1 MLGIGTARRRTGVVL
16 AAAALGTLGLSA
28 APARAAG
35 PTEFFSGGGI
45 ACHMDTQSVFCIAIV
60 DTTDAGLKAT
70 LNRRGH
76 VSICHG
82 ITCLGDPGEGTPTL
96 KAGHSS
102 RHGRFRCTSHKR
114 STTCIVVRTGKG
126 FRMARHRVVR
136 VG

>member
-1 MLGIGTARRRTGVVL
+1 MLGIRTARRHAGVVL
-16 AAAALGTLGLSA
+16 TLAVLGTLALSA
-28 APARAAG
+28 APAPAAG

-45 ACHMDTQSVFCIAIV
+45 ACQMDTQDVFCIAIV
-60 DTTDAGLKAT
+60 DTTNAGLKAT

-82 ITCLGDPGEGTPTL
+82 IKCLGDAGEGTPTL

-126 FRMARHRVVR
+126 FRMTRHRVVR
-136 VG
+136 VA